1 MESLSDNALMLKVKS
16 GDLDKMGLLYQRYHQ
31 QLYGFFF
38 KMCGKSSIS
47 EDMVQNVFFRMLKYR
62 HTYKGE
68 GSFKTW
74 IYHLSRNVFADQYR
88 KNKRFNFS
96 EDMAKYETTIE
107 KEQNQEELLIEYQDR
122 ILLRRA
128 IGQLSEEKREL
139 LILSKYQG
147 LKYEEIADIL
157 NCSAGALKVRLHR
170 IIKELQ
176 TSFNKMEKEGNY
188 GIG

>member
-1 MESLSDNALMLKVKS
+1 MLKVKS
-16 GDLDKMGLLYQRYHQ
+16 GDLDKMGLIYQRYSK

-38 KMCGKSSIS
+38 KMCGKASVS
-47 EDMVQNVFFRMLKYR
+47 EDLVQNVFFRMLKYR

-74 IYHLSRNVFADQYR
+74 IYHLARNVFADQYR
-88 KNKRFNFS
+88 KNKKFSFS
-96 EDMAKYETTIE
+96 EDMAKYETYLA
-107 KEQNQEELLIEYQDR
+107 KEQSQEDLLIEHQNV
-122 ILLRRA
+122 ILLKKA
-128 IGQLSEEKREL
+128 IDQLSDEKKEL

-147 LKYEEIADIL
+147 LRYEEIASIL
-157 NCSAGALKVRLHR
+157 NCNPGALKVRLHR

-176 TSFNKMEKEGNY
+176 TLFNKMEKEGNY